1 MWAWVVNDFTFLRR
15 WWKQQCV
22 DHFESGAPDHVTFE
36 LIQFPSAAARRL
48 HPDRAARGL
57 RARTVGQDI
66 VIHDGPTGDKALC
79 ATPGCWHSTVGKQP
93 EGWRCWECER
103 VEKRRARVHRRWGQ
117 TASGSSAW

>member
-1 MWAWVVNDFTFLRR
+1 M
-15 WWKQQCV
+15 
-22 DHFESGAPDHVTFE
+22 TFE
-36 LIQFPSAAARRL
+36 LIQFHPLLHDDYILTERPEATSAHRWG
-48 HPDRAARGL
+48 H
-57 RARTVGQDI
+57 I